1 MNSLVT
7 LVVKYLIAEVID
19 LSADYLNEKITKRKV
34 EKRKSERK
42 QKHLRNLAEEVN
54 KRVDEQLSNGEEVV
68 TVTVDGVTTRTS
80 VTTQSKYIEK
90 E

>member
-19 LSADYLNEKITKRKV
+19 LSADYLNEKVTKRKV

-54 KRVDEQLSNGEEVV
+54 KRVDEQLSKGEEVV
-68 TVTVDGVTTRTS
+68 TVTVDGVTTSTS
-80 VTTQSKYIEK
+80 VTTQ
-90 E
+90 